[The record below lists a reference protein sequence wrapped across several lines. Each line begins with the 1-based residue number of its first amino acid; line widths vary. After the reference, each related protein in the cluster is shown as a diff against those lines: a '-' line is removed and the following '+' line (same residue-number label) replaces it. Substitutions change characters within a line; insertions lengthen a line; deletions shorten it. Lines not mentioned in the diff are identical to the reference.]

1 ADTKE
6 ACKVVCCEDLEGINI
21 VGWAHT
27 AMVGETVCLL
37 ESLDPLESATLK
49 MTTVFSKSFTLPDLA
64 ASICSRWAGSTRFDT
79 LRLFRAVQNL
89 TLRGIIIPQAQ
100 PRKHL
105 DVQPDSKDTKVTDS
119 TRELQRYEMN
129 NVLIRKVGGAMLLE
143 AQKKVVKRQALID
156 RALARDLPARME
168 EVQLKK
174 LEPHIPW
181 LGPWIALHSIQAA
194 SIAEQHSRAL
204 RELLA
209 RTLSSAELQA
219 RAASVAGLSSS
230 LASTLSAP
238 GPTSPLLVPLSG
250 DGLLES
256 PRSPSSASPEP
267 GRWWEV
273 LGVPA
278 NNVTIASRAGGAPQ
292 RPQDQKCLSA
302 QTLQE
307 SLDAAELRC
316 TTGAL
321 DEEDQRALRTM
332 VEWRYGQALA
342 SGLREEELLTDSH
355 AVQLA
360 SWHAPEGQEA
370 SASLPAELLDAAQ
383 RCGGSLTATLDAA
396 FREPED
402 LQE

>member
-1 ADTKE
+1 MQSLKANSSTAQIPPRDQSKPAVMWILCRNFDKTNVAVKAATARGNLFELSGLSQETCTEYMAMHLNVPLNIFPLKLVSFVAKLSLGNPMYLRETFHNLIREGHVTIELDADTKE

-181 LGPWIALHSIQAA
+181 YYENI
-194 SIAEQHSRAL
+194 
-204 RELLA
+204 
-209 RTLSSAELQA
+209 
-219 RAASVAGLSSS
+219 
-230 LASTLSAP
+230 
-238 GPTSPLLVPLSG
+238 
-250 DGLLES
+250 
-256 PRSPSSASPEP
+256 
-267 GRWWEV
+267 
-273 LGVPA
+273 
-278 NNVTIASRAGGAPQ
+278 
-292 RPQDQKCLSA
+292 
-302 QTLQE
+302 
-307 SLDAAELRC
+307 
-316 TTGAL
+316 
-321 DEEDQRALRTM
+321 
-332 VEWRYGQALA
+332 
-342 SGLREEELLTDSH
+342 LTR
-355 AVQLA
+355 
-360 SWHAPEGQEA
+360 G
-370 SASLPAELLDAAQ
+370 
-383 RCGGSLTATLDAA
+383 
-396 FREPED
+396 
-402 LQE
+402 